1 MEPRPVLGVFAG
13 GGIKGIAT
21 AGAAAGAMESG
32 YRFERAIG
40 TSSGSLVASLVI
52 AGYTAEELADA
63 VIDIPWPDLADEV
76 RTTGIPIIG
85 KHLSFLFGMGQ
96 CSGRTLERVWRRLL
110 REKGVRRFADLP
122 EGALRV
128 VTTDLTHQRGV
139 VMPDHLADYGIAGS
153 RFSVARAVRMSS
165 SVPFFFRPVPL
176 RSLRTG
182 RTALM
187 ADGALTSNLPLRLAG
202 SDLPMFGFKFEDPGI
217 TGDRIDIRGPAS
229 LVRAVVT
236 ASVRASGTVRG
247 LLMEQATLVEIPA
260 DRDPLDFDVTPHE
273 ARQLFSRGREAALR
287 FFDQL
292 EEPPVLSY
300 FRPSAS
306 GGHDSA

>member
-1 MEPRPVLGVFAG
+1 MLGVFAG
-13 GGIKGIAT
+13 GGIKGIAL

-32 YRFERAIG
+32 YRFQRAIG
-40 TSSGSLVASLVI
+40 TSSGALVASLVM
-52 AGYTAEELADA
+52 AGYTAEELADV

-76 RTTGIPIIG
+76 RTTAIPVIG
-85 KHLSFLFGMGQ
+85 KHLSFMFGMGQ

-110 REKGVRRFADLP
+110 REKGVRRFSDLP
-122 EGALRV
+122 DGALRV

-176 RSLRTG
+176 RSLRSG

-187 ADGALTSNLPLRLAG
+187 ADGALTSNFPLRLAG
-202 SDLPMFGFKFEDPGI
+202 TDLPMFGFKFEDSGI
-217 TGDRIDIRGPAS
+217 SEERIDIRGPAS
-229 LVRAVVT
+229 LVRAVVA

-247 LLMEQATLVEIPA
+247 SLMDHATLVEIPA
-260 DRDPLDFDVTPHE
+260 QRDPLDFDITPHE
-273 ARQLFSRGREAALR
+273 ARQLFSQGRETAIR
-287 FFDQL
+287 FFDHL
-292 EEPPVLSY
+292 EEQEVLSY
-300 FRPSAS
+300 FRPRIVEEPS
-306 GGHDSA
+306 GA